1 MSLPNVAAEPNTS
14 ARHSLA
20 RTSLLVYGLLIIYAS
35 CYPFSGWHDVGMSPL
50 AYLTV
55 HLPRYWTI
63 FDVSTNIAGYIPFGL
78 LLVMALTR
86 KIPSWLA
93 LCIAVLVGVLVSGTM
108 EALQTY
114 LPSRVPSSLDFATN
128 IIGTTIG
135 ACCGVVLTK
144 FFAFHE
150 RAHTLRQRWFS
161 YQATAGLVLIALWPL
176 AQIYPQAYLFGHGQ
190 LSPILS
196 NYLSQLL
203 STPIDLASILRNGT
217 MLTVEQYWLTET
229 LITACNLTGASLSLL
244 CLLRKAAP
252 KGLLLAFFITTAIA
266 VKTLAC
272 ALLFAPA
279 NALTWIT
286 PGAQGGLLIG
296 IILLYG
302 LAFAPAVIQRRLAI
316 VTLLLSLAMINV
328 VPANP
333 YFIETLQG
341 WAQGKF
347 LNFNGA
353 AKFLSL
359 SWPFFAICFLCH
371 PWHKKSNSPH

>member
-1 MSLPNVAAEPNTS
+1 MSLPNVAAEPSTFT
-14 ARHSLA
+14 RYSLA
-20 RTSLLVYGLLIIYAS
+20 CTGLLAYGLLIVYAS

-50 AYLTV
+50 AYLTF
-55 HLPRYWTI
+55 HLPHYWTV
-63 FDVSTNIAGYIPFGL
+63 FDVSTNIVGYIPFGL
-78 LLVMALTR
+78 LLVMALAPKVR
-86 KIPSWLA
+86 GWIA
-93 LCIAVLVGVLVSGTM
+93 LLIAVLVGVLVSGTM

-114 LPSRVPSSLDFATN
+114 LPSRVPSNLDFITN

-135 ACCGVVLTK
+135 ACCGVLLTK
-144 FFAFHE
+144 FVAFHE
-150 RAHTLRQRWFS
+150 RIHMLRQRWFS
-161 YQATAGLVLIALWPL
+161 YQTTAGLVLIALWPL

-196 NYLSQLL
+196 DYLSQLFA
-203 STPIDLASILRNGT
+203 TPINLANILRNGA

-252 KGLLLAFFITTAIA
+252 RGMLLAFFITTAIA

-272 ALLFAPA
+272 ALLFAPV
-279 NALTWIT
+279 NAFTWIT

-296 IILLYG
+296 IILLSG
-302 LAFAPAVIQRRLAI
+302 LTFAPAVIQRRLAV
-316 VTLLLSLAMINV
+316 VTLLLSLAMINL

-333 YFIETLQG
+333 YFTETLQG

-353 AKFLSL
+353 AQFLSL
-359 SWPFFAICFLCH
+359 SWPLFAIWFLCH
-371 PWHKKSNSPH
+371 PWHKKSASQH